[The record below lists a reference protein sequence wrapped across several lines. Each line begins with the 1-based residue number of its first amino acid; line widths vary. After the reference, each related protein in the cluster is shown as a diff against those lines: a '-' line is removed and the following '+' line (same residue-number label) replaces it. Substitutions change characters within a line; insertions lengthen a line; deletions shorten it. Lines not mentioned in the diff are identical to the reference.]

1 MIDVIVDAQVLIRVV
16 RDQHNIVKVFTLSL
30 LLLLVGT
37 AVPVLRSHQV
47 NDIDMINVSDIE
59 PEHCL
64 THCDHQTLTRL
75 SSAAGANQYYDNTW
89 PW

>member
-1 MIDVIVDAQVLIRVV
+1 MIDVIVDVQVLMRVV

-47 NDIDMINVSDIE
+47 NDIDMINVRIE
-59 PEHCL
+59 PEHYL

-89 PW
+89 SW